1 MMRYRVSS
9 AAEQDLDE
17 IFLYW
22 AKRAGL
28 KVADRLMDS
37 ITERFWLLGE
47 YPDAGWSAEDIAPG
61 VRCFPAGK
69 YLIYYRPTRRVTD
82 TLHIFHGAQDQ
93 KRAFEK
99 TSKRR
104 KHCVATWTTNGRRR
118 NPCPGPR

>member
-1 MMRYRVSS
+1 MMRYRVSKD
-9 AAEQDLDE
+9 AERDLDE
-17 IFLYW
+17 TFLYW

-47 YPDAGWSAEDIAPG
+47 HPAAGRSAEDIAPG

-69 YLIYYRPTRRVTD
+69 YLIYYRPARRTTD
-82 TLHIFHGAQDQ
+82 ILHIFRGAQDQ

-99 TSKRR
+99 AAR
-104 KHCVATWTTNGRRR
+104 H
-118 NPCPGPR
+118 

>member
-1 MMRYRVSS
+1 MMRYRVSG

-28 KVADRLMDS
+28 KAADRLMDS

-47 YPDAGWSAEDIAPG
+47 YPDAGRSAEDIAPG

-69 YLIYYRPTRRVTD
+69 YLIYYRHTRRVTD
-82 TLHIFHGAQDQ
+82 ILHIFDGAQDQ

-99 TSKRR
+99 AAR
-104 KHCVATWTTNGRRR
+104 H
-118 NPCPGPR
+118 